1 MKFSMA
7 PMKHNRATVGRI
19 KGHNTRRHQTSSQ
32 LPKAAWFTP
41 EGRRALIDWRGD
53 VLDKAKALSKRKD
66 AVLAVEIILQ
76 VGNQSDWRELPTED
90 QKEGKPKAGC
100 LEIIERLDRAML
112 KAASNEFGA
121 ENIISVERHGDESSP
136 HWHVVAAPIYKGK
149 LQAKHWLNGPAMV
162 AKLRERLHLVVN
174 AEVPC
179 TYEKGSGKG
188 GALHDPGRA
197 AGVAPVPTSG
207 LFGKLKGAVSNTIEL
222 EAAKQ
227 KLKELEAEN
236 VRLFS
241 RVKKAIQAGIDRK
254 AEAQQAIARMRIAS
268 DRAKAAEDRAIKA
281 EGKLL
286 ALMFDPDEPTP
297 STRAV
302 ISPRPK

>member
-7 PMKHNRATVGRI
+7 PMKHNMATVGRI
-19 KGHNTRRHQTSSQ
+19 KGHNTRRHKTSSQ
-32 LPKAAWFTP
+32 LPKAAWFTQ
-41 EGRRALIDWRGD
+41 EGRKALIDWRGD

-66 AVLAVEIILQ
+66 AVLAIEIILQ
-76 VGNQSDWRELPTED
+76 VGNQSDWRELPTS
-90 QKEGKPKAGC
+90 KHPAGKPKAGRMG
-100 LEIIERLDRAML
+100 IIERLDKAAL
-112 KAASNEFGA
+112 KAAIQEFGT
-121 ENIISVERHGDESSP
+121 ENIISIERHDDESSP

-174 AEVPC
+174 AAVPC
-179 TYEKGSGKG
+179 SYEKGSGKG
-188 GALHDPGRA
+188 GAIHDPGRA
-197 AGVAPVPTSG
+197 AGVAPVPPSG
-207 LFGKLKGAVSNTIEL
+207 LFGRLKGAVSNTIEL

-227 KLKELEAEN
+227 KIKELEAEN

-241 RVKKAIQAGIDRK
+241 QAKKAIQDGIDRK
-254 AEAQQAIARMRIAS
+254 EEVQRALTGMYFAH

-302 ISPRPK
+302 VSPLPK